1 MRAAILLPLT
11 LALLGAKPAVTFPV
25 VFHVATVGEAP
36 VVDAAWLD
44 AQLAQANA
52 IFADH
57 GVQLVRQAV
66 VGLPEANARLE
77 DRADRNALGAFLQ
90 GGVVNAFI
98 VASLRDV
105 DDPTLLRQGVH
116 WRPYGRRADGR
127 GRVKHLVIVA
137 AYARPTVLAHELGH
151 FFDNPRHS
159 DVQGNLMSYR
169 RGDALPVLDARQS
182 RRMQAAARRFRRS
195 GELVPAP

>member
-1 MRAAILLPLT
+1 MRAAILLLV
-11 LALLGAKPAVTFPV
+11 LGLLGAKPVTFPV
-25 VFHVATVGEAP
+25 VFHVAVVQDAP
-36 VVDAAWLD
+36 VVEPAWLD

-57 GVQLVRQAV
+57 GVQLVRQAIV
-66 VGLPEANARLE
+66 PLPEEHALLE
-77 DRADRNALGAFLQ
+77 DRADRNALGARLQ
-90 GGVVNAFI
+90 PRVINAFI

-105 DDPTLLRQGVH
+105 DDPTRLRQGVH
-116 WRPYGRRADGR
+116 WRPYGRKADAR

-151 FFDNPRHS
+151 FFDNPQHS
-159 DVQGNLMSYR
+159 TVPGNIMSYQ
-169 RGDALPVLDARQS
+169 RGETLPVLDARQS
-182 RRMQAAARRFRRS
+182 RRMQGAARRFRRT